1 MDAGELEAVS
11 FSKEMTTLPMSGT
24 GSRRSV
30 LNGQSFKPRRARF
43 RFDLSDS
50 EAGGEQ
56 TLPERGRQASMSW
69 QAASAAASS
78 SSENARVGGFVR
90 CGKNDAGACAEG
102 TAHIGLR
109 HGSLRPVHEG
119 PDFSGLCWDAWSR
132 VDLRGCREA
141 LRRMRWHAADSN
153 GLRREMGE
161 WPVLRTEGRRQK
173 EKRSGNRS
181 ASHLVARSRFELLI
195 SALRGRRPKPLD
207 ERAICKA
214 SKWPRKIW

>member
-11 FSKEMTTLPMSGT
+11 FSKEMTSLPMSGT

-78 SSENARVGGFVR
+78 SSENARGV
-90 CGKNDAGACAEG
+90 
-102 TAHIGLR
+102 
-109 HGSLRPVHEG
+109 SL
-119 PDFSGLCWDAWSR
+119 
-132 VDLRGCREA
+132 
-141 LRRMRWHAADSN
+141 
-153 GLRREMGE
+153 
-161 WPVLRTEGRRQK
+161 
-173 EKRSGNRS
+173 
-181 ASHLVARSRFELLI
+181 
-195 SALRGRRPKPLD
+195 
-207 ERAICKA
+207 
-214 SKWPRKIW
+214 

>member
-1 MDAGELEAVS
+1 M
-11 FSKEMTTLPMSGT
+11 
-24 GSRRSV
+24 
-30 LNGQSFKPRRARF
+30 
-43 RFDLSDS
+43 
-50 EAGGEQ
+50 
-56 TLPERGRQASMSW
+56 
-69 QAASAAASS
+69 
-78 SSENARVGGFVR
+78 GGFVR

-207 ERAICKA
+207 ERAKLIEAHMAGTERVELPLTEPESVVLPLDDVPIGVVLCV
-214 SKWPRKIW
+214 SMR

>member
-11 FSKEMTTLPMSGT
+11 FSKEMTSLPMSGT

-78 SSENARVGGFVR
+78 SSENASGGIHSMREKQRRSLCGGHSSYRATTRFATACSRRTRFQRALLGRLVQSGPSWMQRGSTENEMACRRFKWAKAGNGRVACIEDR
-90 CGKNDAGACAEG
+90 GKK
-102 TAHIGLR
+102 TKR
-109 HGSLRPVHEG
+109 K
-119 PDFSGLCWDAWSR
+119 
-132 VDLRGCREA
+132 A
-141 LRRMRWHAADSN
+141 LRKPER
-153 GLRREMGE
+153 
-161 WPVLRTEGRRQK
+161 
-173 EKRSGNRS
+173 
-181 ASHLVARSRFELLI
+181 I
-195 SALRGRRPKPLD
+195 SFGSP
-207 ERAICKA
+207 
-214 SKWPRKIW
+214 